1 MINKIL
7 LTLTTMSSLFIFSGC
22 ATMNQNYQIS
32 EARHQATMKP
42 YVRRGKLIQPEE
54 VVPHESMIGLASWYG
69 PGFQGK
75 QTSSGERYD
84 MYAYTAAHKTWPMG
98 TLVRVENL
106 RNHKSAIVRINDRG
120 PFVGNR
126 ILDCSYATARKIGLY
141 EDGVAPVKL
150 TVVGRS

>member
-1 MINKIL
+1 LRNRIL
-7 LTLTTMSSLFIFSGC
+7 LIITSISSLFIFSGC
-22 ATMNQNYQIS
+22 ATTNQNYQIS

-42 YVRRGKLIQPEE
+42 YVRRGKVIQPQA
-54 VVPHESMIGLASWYG
+54 VVPEQSMVGLASWYG

-75 QTSSGERYD
+75 QTSSGERYN

-98 TLVRVENL
+98 TLVKVENL
-106 RNHKSAIVRINDRG
+106 KTHKSVIVKINDRG
-120 PFVGNR
+120 PFIGDR